1 MSEREENGYV
11 EEAEKHQAGTINLFV
26 VKVKHH

>member
-1 MSEREENGYV
+1 MSEREDNGYV
-11 EEAEKHQAGTINLFV
+11 EEAEKHRAGINLFV